1 MNVTQLDRKAVEL
14 EIAELM
20 ILLGVEKTRKLLNL
34 PPRAAIDSVE
44 QHRQWQ
50 DSLDKEEFFDSV
62 FGKGSKK

>member
-1 MNVTQLDRKAVEL
+1 MSITQLDRKAVEL

-34 PPRAAIDSVE
+34 PQRISVDSVE

-50 DSLDKEEFFDSV
+50 DSLDKEEFFDLV
-62 FGKGSKK
+62 FGKESK

>member
-1 MNVTQLDRKAVEL
+1 MSITQLDRKAVEL

-20 ILLGVEKTRKLLNL
+20 VLLGVEKTRKLLNL
-34 PPRAAIDSVE
+34 PRRVSVDSVE

-62 FGKGSKK
+62 FGKGSQK